1 MSNQTETITPEEHPV
16 PDKNHTRRKRLFI
29 GLFAVIIACAI
40 GYGAYWYLY
49 ASRFVSTDN
58 AYTATEVAQ
67 VTPSVSGTVQA
78 VNVVD
83 TQEVKAGDILVVI
96 DEIDAR
102 LALNQAIA
110 DESQAHAQLAA
121 AQANLKKAKID
132 LQRRK
137 ALIGS
142 GSVSGDE
149 LTSAENAYESAKAH
163 IDQANAAIAQAQA
176 RAEQARVDLS
186 RTILRAP
193 VDGVISKRTVQVGQ
207 KVQAGIPLMAVVP
220 IQDIHVDA
228 NFKEGQLTHV
238 RTGQS
243 AEVVSDIHGSSVVYH
258 GIVDGFSGGTGSAF
272 ALIPAQNATGNWIK
286 VVQRLPVRI
295 RLDPEELKAN
305 PLQVGLSMTVTVDTA
320 SGKQHE

>member
-1 MSNQTETITPEEHPV
+1 MSSKTDTISHEK
-16 PDKNHTRRKRLFI
+16 DYKKIYTRRKRLFT
-29 GLFAVIIACAI
+29 GLFLVIIAFAVCF
-40 GYGAYWYLY
+40 GVYWYFY

-67 VTPSVSGTVQA
+67 ITSSISGTVQK

-83 TQEVKAGDILVVI
+83 TQKVKKGDILVII

-102 LALNQAIA
+102 LALNQATA
-110 DESQAHAQLAA
+110 DEKHARAQLAGA
-121 AQANLKKAKID
+121 RADLKKAVID

-137 ALIGS
+137 ALISS

-149 LTSAENAYESAKAH
+149 LTAAENAYESARARIDEAKAS
-163 IDQANAAIAQAQA
+163 IAQAKA
-176 RAEQARVDLS
+176 RAEQASVDLS

-193 VDGVISKRTVQVGQ
+193 VDGVVSKRNVQTGQ
-207 KVQAGIPLMAVVP
+207 KVQASVPLLAVVP

-228 NFKEGQLTHV
+228 NFKEGQLKNV
-238 RTGQS
+238 SPGQH

-295 RLDPEELKAN
+295 RLDSEELKTK
-305 PLQVGLSMTVTVDTA
+305 PLQVGLSMTVTIDTT
-320 SGKQHE
+320 SGQ

>member
-1 MSNQTETITPEEHPV
+1 MSSETETIPPEETAELR
-16 PDKNHTRRKRLFI
+16 KNHLKRKRLFI
-29 GLFAVIIACAI
+29 GLFAVIIISAA
-40 GYGAYWYLY
+40 AFMTYWYLY

-67 VTPSVSGTVQA
+67 VTPSVSGTVQE
-78 VNVVD
+78 VRVVD
-83 TQEVKAGDILVVI
+83 TQTVRKGDVLVVI

-102 LALNQAIA
+102 LALNQATA
-110 DESQAHAQLAA
+110 DESHARAQLAA
-121 AQANLKKAKID
+121 AQAHLKKATVD

-137 ALIGS
+137 ALIDS

-149 LTSAENAYESAKAH
+149 LTAAENAHESAKAR
-163 IDQANAAIAQAQA
+163 IDEAKASIEQARA

-186 RTILRAP
+186 RTVLRAP
-193 VDGVISKRTVQVGQ
+193 VDGVISKRTVQIGQ
-207 KVQAGIPLMAVVP
+207 KVQAGIPLLAVVP
-220 IQDIHVDA
+220 VQDIHVDA

-238 RTGQS
+238 RPGQK

-320 SGKQHE
+320 SGQ

>member
-1 MSNQTETITPEEHPV
+1 MESNMETISPEETAELQ
-16 PDKNHTRRKRLFI
+16 KNRLKRKRLFI
-29 GLFAVIIACAI
+29 VFFTVIILCASAF
-40 GYGAYWYLY
+40 GAYWYFY

-67 VTPSVSGTVQA
+67 VTPSVSGTVQD
-78 VNVVD
+78 VLVVD
-83 TQEVKAGDILVVI
+83 TQTVKKGDILVII

-102 LALNQAIA
+102 LALNQATA
-110 DESQAHAQLAA
+110 DENQARAQLAA
-121 AQANLKKAKID
+121 ACADLKKTSID

-137 ALIGS
+137 ALIDS

-149 LTSAENAYESAKAH
+149 LTTAENAYESAKAR
-163 IDQANAAIAQAQA
+163 IDEAKASIAQAQA
-176 RAEQARVDLS
+176 RAEQAKVDLS
-186 RTILRAP
+186 RTILHAP
-193 VDGVISKRTVQVGQ
+193 VNGVISKRTVQIGQ
-207 KVQAGIPLMAVVP
+207 KVQAGVPLLAVVP

-228 NFKEGQLTHV
+228 NFKEGQLTNV
-238 RTGQS
+238 RPGQK

-295 RLDPEELKAN
+295 QLDPEELKAN
-305 PLQVGLSMTVTVDTA
+305 PLQVGLSMTVTIDTT
-320 SGKQHE
+320 GGQ